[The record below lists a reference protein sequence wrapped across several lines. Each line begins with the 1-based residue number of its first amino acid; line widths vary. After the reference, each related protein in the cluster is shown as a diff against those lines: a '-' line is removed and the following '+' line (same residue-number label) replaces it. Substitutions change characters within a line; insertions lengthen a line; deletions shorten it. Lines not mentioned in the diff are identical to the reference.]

1 MDTAVFY
8 VQWGEMV
15 LIQALN
21 QLHFVFSME
30 CMVKYCFF
38 CILFFLASLG
48 ASANQTF
55 AVV

>member
-8 VQWGEMV
+8 VQWGEMM

>member
-8 VQWGEMV
+8 VQWGEMM

-21 QLHFVFSME
+21 QLYFVFSME

-38 CILFFLASLG
+38 CILFFWLPWEPQLTKLL
-48 ASANQTF
+48 Q
-55 AVV
+55 